1 MAICV
6 RESDTQLDNFKHVHV
21 RFYPAVL
28 AVLSRPRII
37 ILLDNCAR
45 KFSVHSNKWV
55 LFKKGG
61 DFVKFLLEIVNPNIS
76 DAWIHGIVF
85 FKALKL
91 RLEGV
96 LQAGLGRIAITLV
109 LEGCI
114 CTQLYLLS
122 AVSRKRIQR
131 LLVAY

>member
-1 MAICV
+1 
-6 RESDTQLDNFKHVHV
+6 
-21 RFYPAVL
+21 
-28 AVLSRPRII
+28 
-37 ILLDNCAR
+37 
-45 KFSVHSNKWV
+45 
-55 LFKKGG
+55 
-61 DFVKFLLEIVNPNIS
+61 
-76 DAWIHGIVF
+76 
-85 FKALKL
+85 L

-114 CTQLYLLS
+114 CTQLYLLP